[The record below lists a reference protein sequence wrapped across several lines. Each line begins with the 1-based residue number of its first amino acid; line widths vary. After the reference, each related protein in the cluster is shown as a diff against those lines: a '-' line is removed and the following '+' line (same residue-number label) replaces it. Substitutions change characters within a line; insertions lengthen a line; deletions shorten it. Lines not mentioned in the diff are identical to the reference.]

1 MSSLEIVQNKNNFE
15 FINLTRTSHFASEE
29 PSVTLRDNVLYC
41 STSAVNK
48 LELNQYKHCYFSL
61 RNCLDVREADKVY
74 LRPNND
80 ELGGDNCKIR
90 LPGKDTPNNGATIS
104 GMTTIYR
111 QVDRLKNLLSR
122 DRKSRKIVLKFCE
135 ETQLWYMPLSP
146 NFEYQITK
154 DRLRELKNDKAIY
167 KLLLRGRVQNI
178 GQTNDLARR
187 MKEKEVLEIPFDEV
201 HYSLMNHASD
211 DTRKDWEYFYIERHK
226 NNFGDKPP
234 YNLVSGRNPN

>member
-1 MSSLEIVQNKNNFE
+1 MSNLEIVQNKKNFE

-29 PSVTLRDNVLYC
+29 PSVTLRDSVLYC
-41 STSAVNK
+41 STSAVIK
-48 LELNQYKHCYFSL
+48 LKLNLYKHCYLSL
-61 RNCLDVREADKVY
+61 RNCFDVREADRIY

-80 ELGGDNCKIR
+80 EIGGENCKIK
-90 LPGKDTPNNGATIS
+90 LPKDGALNKGGTIS

-111 QVDRLKNLLSR
+111 QIDRLKSLLNR
-122 DRKSRKIVLKFCE
+122 DRKSRKIVLKFCQ

-154 DRLRELKNDKAIY
+154 DRLRELNNDKAIY

-211 DTRKDWEYFYIERHK
+211 DTRKDWEYFFIEIHK
-226 NNFGDKPP
+226 KAFGDKPP

>member
-1 MSSLEIVQNKNNFE
+1 MSSLEIVQNKKNFE

-48 LELNQYKHCYFSL
+48 LELYQYKYCYFSL
-61 RNCLDVREADKVY
+61 RNCLDVREADKIY

-80 ELGGDNCKIR
+80 ELGGDNCKIKI
-90 LPGKDTPNNGATIS
+90 PAKDTPTNGATIS

-111 QVDRLKNLLSR
+111 QVDRLKNLLGR

-135 ETQLWYMPLSP
+135 ETQFWYMPLSP
-146 NFEYQITK
+146 SFEYQITK

-211 DTRKDWEYFYIERHK
+211 DTRKDWEYFFIESHK
-226 NNFGDKPP
+226 KAFGDKPP

>member
-1 MSSLEIVQNKNNFE
+1 MSSLEIVQNKKNFE

-201 HYSLMNHASD
+201 HYSLMKHASD

-226 NNFGDKPP
+226 NNFGDKRP